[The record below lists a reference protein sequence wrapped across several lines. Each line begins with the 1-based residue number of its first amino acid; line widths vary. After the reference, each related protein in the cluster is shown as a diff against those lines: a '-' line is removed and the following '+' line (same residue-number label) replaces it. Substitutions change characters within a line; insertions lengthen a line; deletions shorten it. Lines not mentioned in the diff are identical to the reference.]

1 MKYIYHCLLSATLI
15 TVKGSSIILMLTKN
29 ITIIVLTYQ
38 CKRIA
43 VKENILVLFF
53 VTGACYV
60 GYLLPKLML
69 IMVA

>member
-1 MKYIYHCLLSATLI
+1 MLI
-15 TVKGSSIILMLTKN
+15 TKN
-29 ITIIVLTYQ
+29 TIIVLTYE

-43 VKENILVLFF
+43 VKENILVLSF

-60 GYLLPKLML
+60 GYLPPNLML